1 LFILKDIRSEIRGKK
16 TRSKSRESRPDESSD
31 NNIKEWG
38 LNPDAKYSVFTTK
51 EQSNLVVVSEM
62 PVKGNV
68 I

>member
-1 LFILKDIRSEIRGKK
+1 
-16 TRSKSRESRPDESSD
+16 
-31 NNIKEWG
+31 